1 MPVYRYRAKKTDG
14 RYITGVLDANSETEV
29 VRMLKQKNQYTVS
42 IKQYEGNSSG
52 IWIKRT
58 FGKVKQKDLA
68 VFCRQ
73 FSTVI
78 NAGVPILTS
87 LDILRK
93 QTENARMRQ
102 TVGELYE
109 EVQKGNSLSSVMAV
123 HGEVFPELLVNMIE
137 AGEISGTLDCVMER
151 MADHYEKE
159 YRIGQKV
166 KNSLVYP
173 SLIAVVALFVIIM
186 LVAVVLPTFI
196 SIFEDMGATLPLST
210 RLLIFFSSVIT
221 ECWPMLLALTVVL
234 CIVFKLYSKTENGRE
249 LMDTFKIKAPIVG
262 RVNKKVITARFA
274 RTLGALTSSGISLL
288 EGIEVAKKVVG
299 NAVLRKDLIQVEED
313 VKRGRGLAEPL
324 RNVKILHPMLIQMVK
339 IGEDTGTLDYI
350 LVKTADIF
358 DDEVESA
365 VTRMTTL
372 LEPAIIVVMAV
383 VVGFIVVSIV
393 IPMFDMMTNLKF

>member
-42 IKQYEGNSSG
+42 IKQCDGNGSS
-52 IWIKRT
+52 IWIKRN
-58 FGKVKQKDLA
+58 FGKVRQKDLA

-78 NAGVPILTS
+78 NAGIPILTS

-93 QTENARMRQ
+93 QTENPRMRQ

-137 AGEISGTLDCVMER
+137 AGEVSGTLDSVMER

-159 YRIGQKV
+159 YRISRKV
-166 KNSLVYP
+166 KNALVYP
-173 SLIAVVALFVIIM
+173 SLIAVVSLFVIIM
-186 LVAVVLPTFI
+186 LVTVVLPTFI
-196 SIFEDMGATLPLST
+196 SMFEDMGATLPLST
-210 RLLIFFSSVIT
+210 RLLVYFSSVIT

-234 CIVFKLYSKTENGRE
+234 CIVFKLHSKTENGRE
-249 LMDTFKIKAPIVG
+249 LMDTFKLKAPIVG
-262 RVNKKVITARFA
+262 RVNKKVVTARFA
-274 RTLGALTSSGISLL
+274 RTLGALASSGISLL

-299 NAVLRKDLIQVEED
+299 NAVLRKDLIQVEEE

-324 RNVKILHPMLIQMVK
+324 GNVKILHPMLVQMVK
-339 IGEDTGTLDYI
+339 IGEESGTLDYI

-372 LEPAIIVVMAV
+372 LEPAIVVIMAV
-383 VVGFIVVSIV
+383 VVGFIVVSVV
-393 IPMFDMMTNLKF
+393 IPMFDMMTYLRF